1 MPGPDARADD
11 HPIVGAVQSAFGVT
25 NGIAERP
32 ADERAVAGA
41 ELVAIAGAVVSNPA
55 DAILTLAGQQQQP
68 AAKGGGGGR
77 GGDEEH
83 AEETGN
89 AALLATASRLAR
101 EEPLALFR
109 GFVPRA
115 VFFGSLIAG
124 QFLLYDYWKQ
134 VFRVSTNDITLV
146 LDVFA
151 DRMSFYQ

>member
-1 MPGPDARADD
+1 MPSR
-11 HPIVGAVQSAFGVT
+11 
-25 NGIAERP
+25 
-32 ADERAVAGA
+32 
-41 ELVAIAGAVVSNPA
+41 
-55 DAILTLAGQQQQP
+55 
-68 AAKGGGGGR
+68 
-77 GGDEEH
+77 
-83 AEETGN
+83 
-89 AALLATASRLAR
+89 ASRSADRALRYRRRGHAARVGIHGRLGREEAR

>member
-1 MPGPDARADD
+1 M
-11 HPIVGAVQSAFGVT
+11 SASDW
-25 NGIAERP
+25 E
-32 ADERAVAGA
+32 
-41 ELVAIAGAVVSNPA
+41 
-55 DAILTLAGQQQQP
+55 
-68 AAKGGGGGR
+68 
-77 GGDEEH
+77 
-83 AEETGN
+83 
-89 AALLATASRLAR
+89 RLAR